1 MILQCPECRTSY
13 SVPDD
18 AIGAEGRSV
27 RCAACKHSWFQPP
40 IDGDGAADPTG
51 DPLPA
56 ETPADAAAADAVP
69 EAPATQGDAA
79 EEPAAVAVE
88 EPVADTVASP
98 PAASPPALP
107 KPRRSRRWIGVAAC
121 GVLALIAGVLAL
133 FYFGTPTFAA
143 DLASRLGFSV
153 PAPRVVL
160 LIEPPTTERREM
172 ESGNELLAISGR
184 IVNPTDS
191 PQRVPDILAEL
202 RDTSG
207 RVVYGWTIT
216 PPSREIAPRATMA
229 FNSAEVDVPRASN
242 KLQLSFSGDAPRK

>member
-27 RCAACKHSWFQPP
+27 RCAACKHSWFEPP
-40 IDGDGAADPTG
+40 IDVDSAPEPTG
-51 DPLPA
+51 APPPA
-56 ETPADAAAADAVP
+56 EPSTEPEATAADAAP
-69 EAPATQGDAA
+69 EAAESPAT
-79 EEPAAVAVE
+79 EEPVAVAVE
-88 EPVADTVASP
+88 TPVDETASTQ
-98 PAASPPALP
+98 PALP
-107 KPRRSRRWIGVAAC
+107 TRPRSRRWLGVAAC
-121 GVLALIAGVLAL
+121 GVVALIAGVLAL
-133 FYFGTPTFAA
+133 FYFGTPTFATDIA
-143 DLASRLGFSV
+143 NRLGFSV

-216 PPSREIAPRATMA
+216 PPNREIAPRATMA

>member
-1 MILQCPECRTSY
+1 M
-13 SVPDD
+13 PDD

-40 IDGDGAADPTG
+40 IDPDESAAMAEAAPPPETQAESDDQPVSEATA
-51 DPLPA
+51 PEASARETAAVEEPA
-56 ETPADAAAADAVP
+56 ATPS
-69 EAPATQGDAA
+69 EAPATQTAA
-79 EEPAAVAVE
+79 PQ
-88 EPVADTVASP
+88 
-98 PAASPPALP
+98 ALP
-107 KPRRSRRWIGVAAC
+107 PKRSRRWIGVAAC
-121 GVLALIAGVLAL
+121 GALALLAGVLAL
-133 FYFGTPTFAA
+133 FYFGSPTFAN
-143 DLASRLGFSV
+143 DFASRLGFAE

-216 PPSREIAPRATMA
+216 PPDRQIAPRATME

-242 KLQLSFSGDAPRK
+242 KLQLSFSGDAARK